1 MDSYLIEY
9 KIGFRVEANSLSEA
23 VEAATAVLNDVT
35 QLDSSDSADARLVHF
50 NATYAIL
57 EGEVE

>member
-50 NATYAIL
+50 QRDL
-57 EGEVE
+57 RHSGRRG